1 MPDVGMQGWGGLGNT
16 PPAATFTIFPAPA
29 TTAQPGTGG
38 QAGHRLGL
46 SSSLRLAPQR
56 GRSVRK
62 HVDERGGEQSS
73 PLRLSLK
80 DSLHPIVILGLLSN
94 YDYDIPFLETK
105 FIIIVR
111 ITVVQGSASLV
122 AMIFWPL
129 KSTK

>member
-16 PPAATFTIFPAPA
+16 PPAATFTIFCAPA
-29 TTAQPGTGG
+29 TTAQSGTGG
-38 QAGHRLGL
+38 AGHRLGL

-62 HVDERGGEQSS
+62 QVDEGGGKQSS

-80 DSLHPIVILGLLSN
+80 DPLHPIVIFGLFSN

-122 AMIFWPL
+122 AMIFWSL